1 MAFIKHVG
9 KHSDRKVA
17 IVFRKVPGEDHMA
30 LVVYMETLPSNFHDA
45 IINTIES
52 NSGQSVG
59 DLAEALDR
67 AVLNDGRNLLQAIHQ
82 EKYMKKVQTNQVIV
96 TPNTKNHVRL
106 DELNRVMDDL
116 ATGGEA
122 ADKLREMDEKS
133 GFVDPSANK
142 QAEIVNEA
150 AQEVNVKV
158 DPMSDEGIAQT
169 MIDQANQMAAEA
181 AGLTAEAERMLT
193 EAYDMAPTLK
203 PATAKKTTKSTTK
216 KVTVEA
222 ADLSGMTKNQL
233 LAHAKA
239 NGIPSNAS
247 MNKAAILE
255 AISAA
260 K

>member
-52 NSGQSVG
+52 NAGQSVSE
-59 DLAEALDR
+59 LAEALDR
-67 AVLNDGRNLLQAIHQ
+67 AVLNDGRNLLQAIHS
-82 EKYMKKVQTNQVIV
+82 EHFMKKVQTNQVIV
-96 TPNTKNHVRL
+96 TPNAKNHVRL

-122 ADKLREMDEKS
+122 AEKLREMDANS
-133 GFVDPSANK
+133 GLVDPNANK
-142 QAEIVNEA
+142 QAETVVEA
-150 AQEVNVKV
+150 AQEVGVKV

-169 MIDQANQMAAEA
+169 MIEQATRMSAEA
-181 AGLTAEAERMLT
+181 AGLAAESERMLK
-193 EAYDMAPTLK
+193 EAYAMAPSLK
-203 PATAKKTTKSTTK
+203 PGKAKKSTTK

-222 ADLSGMTKNQL
+222 GDLSSMTKNQL
-233 LAHAKA
+233 LEHAKA

-255 AISAA
+255 AITAA

>member
-9 KHSDRKVA
+9 KHADKKVV

-30 LVVYMETLPSNFHDA
+30 LVLYTETIPSVIHDSV
-45 IINTIES
+45 IQCVES
-52 NSGQSVG
+52 DAGQSVD

-67 AVLNDGRNLLQAIHQ
+67 VVLPDGRNVLRAIHS
-82 EKYMKKVQTNQVIV
+82 ERYLKKVQTNQIVV
-96 TPNTKNHVRL
+96 TPNAKSHVRL
-106 DELNRVMDDL
+106 DELNRVIDDL
-116 ATGGEA
+116 KTGGEA
-122 ADKLREMDEKS
+122 AQKLQEMDEKS
-133 GFVDPSANK
+133 GLQDPSANK
-142 QAEIVNEA
+142 AAETIAEA
-150 AQEVNVKV
+150 AAEANVNV

-169 MIDQANQMAAEA
+169 MIEQATKMAAEGQ
-181 AGLTAEAERMLT
+181 GLVAEADRMLK
-193 EAYDMAPTLK
+193 EAYNMAPSLK
-203 PATAKKTTKSTTK
+203 PGKAKKSATK

-222 ADLSGMTKNQL
+222 GDLSAMTKNQL
-233 LAHAKA
+233 LEHAKA

>member
-9 KHSDRKVA
+9 KHGDRKVA

-45 IINTIES
+45 IIETIES
-52 NSGQSVG
+52 NAGQSAS

-67 AVLNDGRNLLQAIHQ
+67 AVLNDGRNLLQAIHA
-82 EKYMKKVQTNQVIV
+82 ERYMKKVQTNQVIV

-106 DELNRVMDDL
+106 DELNRLLDDL
-116 ATGGEA
+116 QTGGDA
-122 ADKLREMDEKS
+122 ANKLKEMDEKA
-133 GFVDPSANK
+133 GLVDPNANK
-142 QAEIVNEA
+142 QAETIAEA
-150 AQEVNVKV
+150 AQDAGVHV

-169 MIDQANQMAAEA
+169 MIEQATRMSAEA
-181 AGLTAEAERMLT
+181 AGLTAEADRMLK
-193 EAYDMAPTLK
+193 EAYDMAPGLK
-203 PATAKKTTKSTTK
+203 PGTAKKSTTK

-222 ADLSGMTKNQL
+222 ADLSSMTKNEL

-255 AISAA
+255 AITA
-260 K
+260 KQ

>member
-9 KHSDRKVA
+9 KHGDRKVA

-52 NSGQSVG
+52 NAGQSAKE
-59 DLAEALDR
+59 LAEALDR
-67 AVLNDGRNLLQAIHQ
+67 STLNDGRNLLQAIHA
-82 EKYMKKVQTNQVIV
+82 ERYMKKVQTNQVIV

-116 ATGGEA
+116 ETGGEA
-122 ADKLREMDEKS
+122 AEKLREMDSQS
-133 GFVDPSANK
+133 GLVDPTASA
-142 QAEIVNEA
+142 QAETIVEA
-150 AQEVNVKV
+150 NDSLV

-169 MIDQANQMAAEA
+169 MIDQANKMSAEA
-181 AGLTAEAERMLT
+181 AGLTAEAERMIN
-193 EAYDMAPTLK
+193 EAYALAPSLK
-203 PATAKKTTKSTTK
+203 PGTAKKSTTK

-222 ADLSGMTKNQL
+222 ADLSSMTKTQL

-239 NGIPSNAS
+239 NGIPGNAS
-247 MNKAAILE
+247 MSKSAILE
-255 AISAA
+255 AITSRS
-260 K
+260 

>member
-9 KHSDRKVA
+9 KHGDRKVA

-52 NSGQSVG
+52 NAGQSAKE
-59 DLAEALDR
+59 LAEALDR
-67 AVLNDGRNLLQAIHQ
+67 STLNDGRNLLQAIHA
-82 EKYMKKVQTNQVIV
+82 ERYMKKVQTNQVIV

-116 ATGGEA
+116 ETGGEA
-122 ADKLREMDEKS
+122 AEKLREMDSQS
-133 GFVDPSANK
+133 GLVDPTASA
-142 QAEIVNEA
+142 QAETITEA
-150 AQEVNVKV
+150 NDTLV

-169 MIDQANQMAAEA
+169 MIEQANKMSAEA
-181 AGLTAEAERMLT
+181 AGLAAEAERMIN
-193 EAYDMAPTLK
+193 EAYAMAPSLK
-203 PATAKKTTKSTTK
+203 PGTAKKSTTK

-222 ADLSGMTKNQL
+222 ADLSSMTKNEL
-233 LAHAKA
+233 LTYAKA

-255 AISAA
+255 AINS

>member
-45 IINTIES
+45 IIETIES
-52 NSGQSVG
+52 NAGQSAAE
-59 DLAEALDR
+59 LAEALDR
-67 AVLNDGRNLLQAIHQ
+67 ALLNDGRNLLQAIHA
-82 EKYMKKVQTNQVIV
+82 EKFLKKVQTNQIIV

-122 ADKLREMDEKS
+122 AEKLREMDEQS
-133 GFVDPSANK
+133 GLVDPSANK
-142 QAEIVNEA
+142 QAETIIEA
-150 AQEVNVKV
+150 NDTLV

-169 MIDQANQMAAEA
+169 MIEQANKMAAEA
-181 AGLTAEAERMLT
+181 AGLAAEAERMMK
-193 EAYDMAPTLK
+193 EAYAMAPSLK
-203 PATAKKTTKSTTK
+203 PDAAKKSTTK

-222 ADLSGMTKNQL
+222 GDLSSMTKNQL
-233 LAHAKA
+233 LEHAKA

-255 AISAA
+255 AITAA

>member
-52 NSGQSVG
+52 NAGQSVSE
-59 DLAEALDR
+59 LAEALDR
-67 AVLNDGRNLLQAIHQ
+67 AVLNDGRNLLQAIHA
-82 EKYMKKVQTNQVIV
+82 EKFLKKVQTNQVIV

-122 ADKLREMDEKS
+122 AEKLREMDEQS
-133 GFVDPSANK
+133 GLVDPAANK
-142 QAEIVNEA
+142 QAETITEA
-150 AQEVNVKV
+150 NDTLV
-158 DPMSDEGIAQT
+158 DPMSDEGIAGT
-169 MIDQANQMAAEA
+169 MIEQANKMAAEA
-181 AGLTAEAERMLT
+181 AGLAAEADRMLK
-193 EAYDMAPTLK
+193 EAYDMAPSLK
-203 PATAKKTTKSTTK
+203 PATKKSTTK